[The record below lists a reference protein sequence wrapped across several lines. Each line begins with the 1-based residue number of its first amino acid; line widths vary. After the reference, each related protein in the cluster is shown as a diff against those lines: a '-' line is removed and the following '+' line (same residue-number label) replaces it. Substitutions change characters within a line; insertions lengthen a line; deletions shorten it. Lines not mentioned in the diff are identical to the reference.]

1 VGFLDNFERSVER
14 LVGGSF
20 ARAFASGLHPAEI
33 VASLKREIDARAQIM
48 SRTRILAPH
57 LYQAA
62 LAPSD
67 HERLSVLGSG
77 LREEMIEALRDYARA
92 QGYSFARP
100 VELELT
106 LSTDLAEGMLDV
118 RSAAPGPVVWVPT
131 LIWDSVS
138 YAVVSES
145 TIMGRGSDTDI
156 YVIAKGVSRHHCE
169 IRWNGK
175 RAEVVDLGSTN
186 GTTLEGKKVTRAAL
200 PDACTLGIGEAR
212 ILFEVVP
219 QAEEAYHA
227 LAHFDQSPEEE
238 TP

>member
-1 VGFLDNFERSVER
+1 MGFLDNFERSVER

-20 ARAFASGLHPAEI
+20 AKAFASGIHPAEI
-33 VASLKREIDARAQIM
+33 VASLKHEIDARAQIM

-57 LYQAA
+57 QYQVA

-77 LREEMIEALRDYARA
+77 FREEMIQVLRHYAKG

-106 LSTDLAEGMLDV
+106 VSPDLSEGMLDV
-118 RSAAPGPVVWVPT
+118 RSAPPGPVVWVPT
-131 LIWDSVS
+131 LLWDSVS
-138 YAVVSES
+138 YALVSGS
-145 TIMGRGSDTDI
+145 TVMGRGSDTDI
-156 YVIAKGVSRHHCE
+156 HVVAKGVSRHHCE

-175 RAEVVDLGSTN
+175 RAEVVDLESTN
-186 GTTLEGKKVTRAAL
+186 GTTLEGKNVIRAAL

-219 QAEEAYHA
+219 QAEESYHA
-227 LAHFDQSPEEE
+227 LAHFDYAPEEE